1 MLVTQKRK
9 KGRGG
14 SKGGLGSWGRVI
26 TVLGFCC
33 SRSAAS
39 AHCHTLSLDM
49 VVKIACGVLTMP
61 GVGGDQNHHRA
72 FWSEEGRFRYYL
84 RPPAIASFENNPS
97 NRFVGL

>member
-9 KGRGG
+9 KGRRG
-14 SKGGLGSWGRVI
+14 SNGRLESWGRVI

-49 VVKIACGVLTMP
+49 VVEIAWGVLTMP
-61 GVGGDQNHHRA
+61 GVGGTKTTIEPCGQKRED
-72 FWSEEGRFRYYL
+72 SV
-84 RPPAIASFENNPS
+84 ITC
-97 NRFVGL
+97 GLQL